1 MRCLP
6 RAVALT
12 VAALTCP
19 CHAPLIAALLAG
31 TGAGAVFAAQLG
43 LVTAALACV
52 FAGTLV
58 LGLSG
63 TSHLLARRI
72 RRGAPNNSDDPTEEE
87 CAHG

>member
-1 MRCLP
+1 MRGLP

-31 TGAGAVFAAQLG
+31 TGAGASFAAQLG
-43 LVTAALACV
+43 LITAVLAGV

-63 TSHLLARRI
+63 TSRSLARRI
-72 RRGAPNNSDDPTEEE
+72 RRGSPNHSDEPIEEVR
-87 CAHG
+87 AHG